1 MIMSTNYEYNTI
13 RDELHTYAITIGK
26 KNKQTLQKP
35 RLWSRLES
43 KLKLCPDQMWDI
55 HKVIL
60 MIILIVNVFLNIT
73 FRVAYFL

>member
-1 MIMSTNYEYNTI
+1 MIISTNYEYNTI

-26 KNKQTLQKP
+26 KNHYRSQGCDQ
-35 RLWSRLES
+35 RLES

-55 HKVIL
+55 RKVIL

-73 FRVAYFL
+73 FRVTYFL